1 MIIPSLLTW
10 VIGTAVLVVLR
21 LCFGTW
27 QTSLTKWL
35 GRRDARQS
43 PQSLK
48 AQARSGR
55 QLSREICSPADFEE
69 FPHSPG
75 PLLSCGGRGG

>member
-10 VIGTAVLVVLR
+10 VIGTAVLVVLSVVLR
-21 LCFGTW
+21 YVANEAE
-27 QTSLTKWL
+27 KWL

-43 PQSLK
+43 PRSPK